1 MQNIPGYINSL
12 YTCNKIR
19 FPLSLPK
26 TSLVYFYTSPVFKN
40 YFTIAWRNLFK
51 SKVYSAINI
60 IGLATGMA
68 VAILIGLWIWDEL
81 SYNNY
86 HKNHQT
92 IAQVMT
98 TQTFNGETG
107 TGQAVAMP
115 LGNELR
121 NKYGSDFKAVSM
133 ASWNFGHILGA
144 GEKKISADGMWV
156 ESIFPTMFSVNML
169 KGNINGLK
177 DPSAILLCSS
187 LAKTLFGS
195 ADPMNKTIRLDN
207 RFDFKVAGIYEDFPR
222 NTTLYYSKLLLS
234 WDKYIVTDSWMKDA
248 MTQWGNHSW
257 QAYVQVNDNGD
268 IAKTSSKIKKASM
281 IHLNPAQDGVEELI
295 LQPMDNWRLYNEFK
309 NGKVVGGRIQFVWL
323 FGIIGVFVL
332 LLACINF
339 MNLSTARSEKRA
351 KEVGI
356 RKTVGSLRPQLIK
369 QFLTE
374 SIVVAFLALLIALCL
389 VLALIPFFNGL
400 SDKAIHLPGAN
411 MYFWLFILAFTLITG
426 IVSGSYPA
434 FYLSGFEPIKV
445 LKGTFR
451 VGRFA
456 ALPRKVLVVVQFS
469 ISIALIIGTIIV
481 YRQIQFA
488 KDRPVGYDREGL
500 ISVFMNTPDLNGHY
514 DALRN
519 DLLATGK
526 VENMAES
533 SSPSTQ
539 VWSNNIGFSWPGK
552 DPSSL
557 PLFGTVACTYDFGK
571 TIHWQI
577 KEGRDFSKDFLTDSS
592 AMILNEAAVKLTG
605 LKNVVGVTIK
615 WDTTPHHVVGVI
627 KDMIMESP
635 YEPVKP
641 TIFLIN
647 PNWANVITIRL
658 KPSSSMREGLAKV
671 ESVFNKYNPAAP
683 FEYKFTDEE
692 YARKFEDE
700 KRIGNLSTFFAILAV
715 FISCLGLFGLASFVA
730 EQRTKEIGVRK
741 VLGASV
747 FNLWRM
753 LSKDFVGL
761 VIISCA
767 IAIPVAWY
775 FLHQWLLKYPYRT
788 DISGWIFILAG
799 MGAMAIT
806 LITVSYQAI
815 KAAMMNPVTSLRSE

>member
-1 MQNIPGYINSL
+1 M
-12 YTCNKIR
+12 
-19 FPLSLPK
+19 
-26 TSLVYFYTSPVFKN
+26 FKN
-40 YFTIAWRNLFK
+40 YFTIAWRNLLK

-68 VAILIGLWIWDEL
+68 VAILIALWIWDEL
-81 SYNNY
+81 SFNTY
-86 HKNHQT
+86 HKNHRT

-98 TQTFNGETG
+98 TQTFNGHTG
-107 TGQAVAMP
+107 TGPAVAMP
-115 LGNELR
+115 LGTELR
-121 NKYGSDFKAVSM
+121 NKYGSDFKAVGM
-133 ASWNFGHILGA
+133 ASWNFGHTLGV
-144 GEKKISADGMWV
+144 GDKKISSSGMWV
-156 ESIFPTMFSVNML
+156 DPVFPTMFSLKML
-169 KGNINGLK
+169 KGNLNGLH
-177 DPSAILLCSS
+177 DPSGMFISVSVSKL
-187 LAKTLFGS
+187 LFGS
-195 ADPMNKTIRLDN
+195 GDPMNKTVRLDN
-207 RFDFKVAGIYEDFPR
+207 QFDFKVTGVYEDLPR
-222 NTTLYYSKLLLS
+222 NTSMNDSKILLS
-234 WDKYIVTDSWMKDA
+234 WEKYITTQDWLKNS

-257 QAYVQVNDNGD
+257 QCFVQVNEHGD
-268 IAKTSSKIKKASM
+268 FTAISAKIKKASM
-281 IHLNPAQDGVEELI
+281 IHLNAAQDGVEELV

-309 NGKVVGGRIQFVWL
+309 NGKVTGGRMEFVWL

-356 RKTVGSLRPQLIK
+356 RKTIGSLRPQLVK

-374 SIVVAFLALLIALCL
+374 SIVVAFLSLIIALCL
-389 VLALIPFFNGL
+389 VLVLIPFFNGL
-400 SDKAIHLPGAN
+400 SDKDIHLPGAN
-411 MYFWLFILAFTLITG
+411 IYFWLFILAFTLFTG

-434 FYLSGFEPIKV
+434 FYLSGFKPIKV
-445 LKGTFR
+445 LKGAFK

-456 ALPRKVLVVVQFS
+456 TLPRKVLVIVQFS

-500 ISVFMNTPDLNGHY
+500 ITIYMNTPDLYKHY
-514 DALRN
+514 DVLRIE
-519 DLLATGK
+519 LLASGK
-526 VENMAES
+526 VANVAES

-552 DPSSL
+552 DPNSL
-557 PLFGTVACTYDFGK
+557 PLFGTVATTYDYGS

-577 KEGRDFSKDFLTDSS
+577 KEGRDFSRSFLTDSS
-592 AMILNEAAVKLTG
+592 AMILNESAVKLIGIKNTVG
-605 LKNVVGVTIK
+605 LTIK

-641 TIFLIN
+641 TIFLLN
-647 PNWANVITIRL
+647 PGWANVIIIRL
-658 KPSSSMREGLAKV
+658 KPSASMKEGLAKL
-671 ESVFNKYNPAAP
+671 ETIFKKYNPAAP

-692 YARKFEDE
+692 YAQKFEDE
-700 KRIGNLSTFFAILAV
+700 KRIGNLSTFFAVLAV

-747 FNLWRM
+747 FNLWKM
-753 LSKDFVGL
+753 LSGDFVTL

-767 IAIPVAWY
+767 IAIPIAWY
-775 FLHQWLLKYPYRT
+775 FLHQWLQKYAYHT
-788 DISGWIFILAG
+788 EISWWIFLLACI
-799 MGAMAIT
+799 GAMTIT

-815 KAAMMNPVTSLRSE
+815 KAALMNPVASLRSE

>member
-1 MQNIPGYINSL
+1 ML
-12 YTCNKIR
+12 
-19 FPLSLPK
+19 
-26 TSLVYFYTSPVFKN
+26 KN
-40 YFTIAWRNLFK
+40 YFIIAWRNLLK

-68 VAILIGLWIWDEL
+68 VAILIALWIWDEL

-86 HKNHQT
+86 HRNHQT

-107 TGQAVAMP
+107 TGEAVAMP
-115 LGNELR
+115 LATELR

-144 GEKKISADGMWV
+144 GEKKISAEGLWV

-169 KGNINGLK
+169 KGNINALK
-177 DPSAILLCSS
+177 DPSAILLCSR

-195 ADPMNKTIRLDN
+195 TDPINKTVRLDN
-207 RFDFKVAGIYEDFPR
+207 RFDFKVAGVYEDFPR
-222 NTTLYYSKLLLS
+222 NTSLYYTKLLLP
-234 WDKYIVTDSWMKDA
+234 WDKYITTDNWLKEA
-248 MTQWGNHSW
+248 MTHWGNHSW
-257 QAYVQVNDNGD
+257 QCFVQVNDHGN
-268 IAKTSSKIKKASM
+268 ISKTSDKIKKASM
-281 IHLNPAQDGVEELI
+281 IHLNAAQDGVEELV
-295 LQPMDNWRLYNEFK
+295 LQPMDNWRLHNEFK

-374 SIVVAFLALLIALCL
+374 SIVVAFLALFIALGL

-411 MYFWLFILAFTLITG
+411 IYFWIFIMAFTLLTG

-445 LKGTFR
+445 LKGTYR

-456 ALPRKVLVVVQFS
+456 AIPRKVLVVVQFS

-481 YRQIQFA
+481 YKQIQFA

-500 ISVFMNTPDLNGHY
+500 ITVYMNTPDLNDHY
-514 DALRN
+514 DALR
-519 DLLATGK
+519 DELLATGK
-526 VENMAES
+526 VENLAKS

-552 DPSSL
+552 DPNTL
-557 PLFGTVACTYDFGK
+557 PLFGTVASTYDFGK

-577 KEGRDFSKDFLTDSS
+577 KEGRDFSRDFPTDSN
-592 AMILNEAAVKLTG
+592 AMILNEAAVKLIG
-605 LKNVVGVTIK
+605 LKAVIGLTIK
-615 WDTTPHHVVGVI
+615 WDTSPNHVIGVI
-627 KDMIMESP
+627 RDMVMESP
-635 YEPVKP
+635 YQPVKP
-641 TIFLIN
+641 TIFLMN
-647 PNWANVITIRL
+647 PKWANVITVRL
-658 KPSSSMREGLAKV
+658 KPSATMREGLAKV
-671 ESVFNKYNPAAP
+671 EAVFNKYNPAAP
-683 FEYKFTDEE
+683 FEYKFNDEQ

-747 FNLWRM
+747 FNLWQM
-753 LSKDFVGL
+753 LSKDFVNL

-767 IAIPVAWY
+767 IAIPLAWY
-775 FLHQWLLKYPYRT
+775 FLHQWLQKYPYRT
-788 DISGWIFILAG
+788 DISWWIFVSAG
-799 MGAMAIT
+799 MGAMIIT
-806 LITVSYQAI
+806 LLTVSYQAI
-815 KAAMMNPVTSLRSE
+815 KAALMNPVTSLRSE

>member
-1 MQNIPGYINSL
+1 M
-12 YTCNKIR
+12 
-19 FPLSLPK
+19 
-26 TSLVYFYTSPVFKN
+26 FKN
-40 YFTIAWRNLFK
+40 YFTIAWRNLLK

-68 VAILIGLWIWDEL
+68 VAILIALWIWDEI
-81 SYNNY
+81 SFNNY
-86 HKNHQT
+86 HKNHSWL
-92 IAQVMT
+92 AQVMT
-98 TQTFNGETG
+98 TQTFNGQTG
-107 TGQAVAMP
+107 TGEAVAMP
-115 LGNELR
+115 LGAELR
-121 NKYGSDFKAVSM
+121 NKYGSDFKSVSM
-133 ASWNFGHILGA
+133 ASWNFGHTMGV
-144 GEKKISADGMWV
+144 GEKKISASGMWV
-156 ESIFPTMFSVNML
+156 ETIFPSMFSLHML
-169 KGNINGLK
+169 QGNTDGLK
-177 DPSAILLCSS
+177 DPSAILLSATV
-187 LAKTLFGS
+187 AKSLFGS
-195 ADPMNKTIRLDN
+195 TDPMNKTVRLDN
-207 RFDFKVAGIYEDFPR
+207 RYDFKVSGIYEDFPR
-222 NTTLYYSKLLLS
+222 NTTLYYTKILLS
-234 WDKYIVTDSWMKDA
+234 WDKYITTENWLKEA
-248 MTQWGNHSW
+248 KTQWGNHSW
-257 QAYVQVNDNGD
+257 QCFVQLNEHSDF
-268 IAKTSSKIKKASM
+268 AKTTGKIKNASM
-281 IHLNPAQDGVEELI
+281 IHLKAAQDGVEELV
-295 LQPMDNWRLYNEFK
+295 LQPMDNWRLKNEFK

-374 SIVVAFLALLIALCL
+374 SIVVAFLSLLIALCF
-389 VLALIPFFNGL
+389 VLALIPFFNSL
-400 SDKAIHLPGAN
+400 SDKEIHLPGAN
-411 MYFWLFILAFTLITG
+411 IFFWLFIIAFTLFTG

-445 LKGTFR
+445 LKGSFR

-456 ALPRKVLVVVQFS
+456 SLPRKVLVVVQFS

-481 YRQIQFA
+481 YRQIQYA
-488 KDRPVGYDREGL
+488 KDRPVGYDRQGL
-500 ISVFMNTPDLNGHY
+500 ITIMMNTPDLYGHY
-514 DALRN
+514 DALRS
-519 DLLATGK
+519 DLIATGK

-533 SSPSTQ
+533 SSPSTS

-552 DPSSL
+552 DPNSL
-557 PLFGTVACTYDFGK
+557 PLFGTVATTYDYGK
-571 TIHWQI
+571 TINWQI
-577 KEGRDFSKDFLTDSS
+577 KEGRDFSKAFLTDSS
-592 AMILNEAAVKLTG
+592 AMILNEAAVKLMG
-605 LKNVVGVTIK
+605 IKDVVGLTIK

-641 TIFLIN
+641 TIFLLN
-647 PNWANVITIRL
+647 TSWANVIIVRL
-658 KPSSSMREGLAKV
+658 KPSASMREGLAKV
-671 ESVFNKYNPAAP
+671 EAVFRKYNPAAP

-747 FNLWRM
+747 FNLWQM
-753 LSKDFVGL
+753 LSKDFVNL

-775 FLHQWLLKYPYRT
+775 FLHQWLQKYPYRT
-788 DISGWIFILAG
+788 EISWWIFLVAG

-815 KAAMMNPVTSLRSE
+815 KAALMNPVTSLRSE

>member
-1 MQNIPGYINSL
+1 LIYGKLKDFFKP
-12 YTCNKIR
+12 CNKSKR
-19 FPLSLPK
+19 SGSLFLPERK
-26 TSLVYFYTSPVFKN
+26 NPASPMFKN
-40 YFTIAWRNLFK
+40 YFTIAWRNLLK

-68 VAILIGLWIWDEL
+68 VAILIALWIWDEL

-86 HKNHQT
+86 HKNHQA

-115 LGNELR
+115 LGIELR

-133 ASWNFGHILGA
+133 ASWNFGHSMA
-144 GEKKISADGMWV
+144 VGEKKISASGMWV
-156 ESIFPTMFSVNML
+156 EPVFPTMFSLNML
-169 KGNINGLK
+169 QGNIKGLT
-177 DPSAILLCSS
+177 DPSAILLSS
-187 LAKTLFGS
+187 SVAKSLFGS
-195 ADPMNKTIRLDN
+195 ADPMNKTVRLDN
-207 RFDFKVAGIYEDFPR
+207 RFDFKISGIYEDFPR
-222 NTTLYYSKLLLS
+222 NTTLYDTKILLS
-234 WDKYIVTDSWMKDA
+234 WDKYITTENWLKDA
-248 MTQWGNHSW
+248 KTQWGNHSW
-257 QAYVQVNDNGD
+257 QCFVQVNEHTD
-268 IAKTSSKIKKASM
+268 IAKTTGKIKKASM
-281 IHLNPAQDGVEELI
+281 IHLNAAQDGVEELV
-295 LQPMDNWRLYNEFK
+295 LQPMDNWRLNNEFK

-339 MNLSTARSEKRA
+339 MNLSTARSDKRA

-356 RKTVGSLRPQLIK
+356 RKTIGSLRPQLIK

-374 SIVVAFLALLIALCL
+374 SIVVAFLSLLIALCL

-400 SDKAIHLPGAN
+400 SDKTIHLPGAN
-411 MYFWLFILAFTLITG
+411 IYFWLFIFAFTLFTG

-451 VGRFA
+451 VGRYA
-456 ALPRKVLVVVQFS
+456 TLPRKVLVVVQFS

-481 YRQIQFA
+481 YRQIQYA
-488 KDRPVGYDREGL
+488 KDRPVGYDRQGL
-500 ISVFMNTPDLNGHY
+500 ITIMMNTPDLYGHY
-514 DALRN
+514 DALRS
-519 DLLATGK
+519 DLIATGK

-533 SSPSTQ
+533 SSPSTS

-552 DPSSL
+552 DPNSL
-557 PLFGTVACTYDFGK
+557 PLFGTVATTHDYGK
-571 TIHWQI
+571 TVNWQI
-577 KEGRDFSKDFLTDSS
+577 KEGRDFSKSFLTDSS
-592 AMILNEAAVKLTG
+592 AMILNEAAVKLIG
-605 LKNVVGVTIK
+605 VKNVVGMTIK

-627 KDMIMESP
+627 KDMVMESP

-641 TIFLIN
+641 TIFLLN
-647 PNWANVITIRL
+647 TGWANVIIVRL
-658 KPSSSMREGLAKV
+658 KPSATMKTGLAKV
-671 ESVFNKYNPAAP
+671 EAVFRKYNPAAP

-741 VLGASV
+741 VLGASI
-747 FNLWRM
+747 FNLWQM
-753 LSKDFVGL
+753 LSKDFVNL

-788 DISGWIFILAG
+788 EISWWIFLLAG

-815 KAAMMNPVTSLRSE
+815 KAALTNPVSSLRSE

>member
-1 MQNIPGYINSL
+1 ML
-12 YTCNKIR
+12 
-19 FPLSLPK
+19 
-26 TSLVYFYTSPVFKN
+26 KN
-40 YFTIAWRNLFK
+40 YLIIAWRNLLK

-68 VAILIGLWIWDEL
+68 VAILIALWIWDEL
-81 SYNNY
+81 SFNNY
-86 HKNHQT
+86 YKNHQS

-107 TGQAVAMP
+107 TGHAVAEP
-115 LGNELR
+115 LGEELR

-133 ASWNFGHILGA
+133 SSWNFGHILA
-144 GEKKISADGMWV
+144 VGEKKISASGMWV
-156 ESIFPTMFSVNML
+156 EPVFPIIFSLNML
-169 KGNINGLK
+169 KGNINGLT
-177 DPSAILLCSS
+177 DPSAILLNATM
-187 LAKTLFGS
+187 AKSLFG
-195 ADPMNKTIRLDN
+195 AMDPINKTVRLDN
-207 RFDFKVAGIYEDFPR
+207 KYDFKVAGVYEDFPH
-222 NTTLYYSKLLLS
+222 NTSLNDTKILLS
-234 WDKYIVTDSWMKDA
+234 WDKYLTTENWLKEA
-248 MTQWGNHSW
+248 KTQWGNHSW
-257 QAYVQVNDNGD
+257 QCFVQLNDHNNM
-268 IAKTSSKIKKASM
+268 AKTSEKIKKASM
-281 IHLNPAQDGVEELI
+281 IHLKAAEDGIEELV

-309 NGKVVGGRIQFVWL
+309 NGKLVGGRIQFVWL

-356 RKTVGSLRPQLIK
+356 RKTVGSIRPQLIK

-374 SIVVAFLALLIALCL
+374 SILVAFLALLIALLL

-400 SDKAIHLPGAN
+400 SDKAIKLPGAN
-411 MYFWLFILAFTLITG
+411 IYFWLFILAFTLFTG
-426 IVSGSYPA
+426 IISGSYPA

-456 ALPRKVLVVVQFS
+456 SLPRKVLVVVQFS

-481 YRQIQFA
+481 YRQIQYA

-500 ISVFMNTPDLNGHY
+500 VTIMMNTPDLYGHY
-514 DALRN
+514 DAIRN
-519 DLLATGK
+519 DLLATGE

-533 SSPSTQ
+533 SSPSTGI
-539 VWSNNIGFSWPGK
+539 WSNNIGFSWSGK
-552 DPSSL
+552 DPNSL
-557 PLFGTVACTYDFGK
+557 PLFGTVAMTYDFGR

-577 KEGRDFSKDFLTDSS
+577 KEGRDFSRNFLTDST
-592 AMILNEAAVKLTG
+592 AMIMNKSAVKLVG
-605 LKNVVGVTIK
+605 IKNVVGMIIK
-615 WDTTPHHVVGVI
+615 WDTTPHQVVGVI

-641 TIFLIN
+641 TFFFLN
-647 PNWANVITIRL
+647 PGWANVVTIRL
-658 KPSSSMREGLAKV
+658 KPSTSMQKGLAKV
-671 ESVFNKYNPAAP
+671 ESVFRKYNPAAP

-747 FNLWRM
+747 FNLWQM
-753 LSKDFVGL
+753 LSKDFVNL

-767 IAIPVAWY
+767 IAIPIAWF

-788 DISGWIFILAG
+788 EISWWIFLLAG
-799 MGAMAIT
+799 MGAMCIT
-806 LITVSYQAI
+806 LLTVSYQAI
-815 KAAMMNPVTSLRSE
+815 KAALMNPVSSLRTE

>member
-1 MQNIPGYINSL
+1 ML
-12 YTCNKIR
+12 R
-19 FPLSLPK
+19 
-26 TSLVYFYTSPVFKN
+26 N
-40 YFTIAWRNLFK
+40 YFTIAWRNLVK

-60 IGLATGMA
+60 VGLATGMA
-68 VAILIGLWIWDEL
+68 VAILIALWIWDEL
-81 SYNNY
+81 SFNDY
-86 HKNHQT
+86 HKNHAS

-133 ASWNFGHILGA
+133 ASWNFGHILGT
-144 GEKKISADGMWV
+144 GEKKISAEGLWV
-156 ESIFPTMFSVNML
+156 EGVFPTIFSVNML
-169 KGNINGLK
+169 KGNVNALT
-177 DPSAILLCSS
+177 DPSAVLLCSS
-187 LAKTLFGS
+187 LAKSLFGPS
-195 ADPMNKTIRLDN
+195 DPMNKTVRLDN
-207 RFDFKVAGIYEDFPR
+207 RYDFKVAGVYEDFPR
-222 NTTLYYSKLLLS
+222 NTSLYATKLLLP
-234 WDKYIVTDSWMKDA
+234 WRKYIVTDNGLKDA

-257 QAYVQVNDNGD
+257 QCFIQLYDHIDV
-268 IAKTSSKIKKASM
+268 AKTSNKIKKASM
-281 IHLNPAQDGVEELI
+281 IHLNAAQDGVEELV
-295 LQPMDNWRLYNEFK
+295 LQPMDNWRLHNEFK

-323 FGIIGVFVL
+323 FGIIGIFVL

-374 SIVVAFLALLIALCL
+374 SIVVAFLALLIALGL
-389 VLALIPFFNGL
+389 VLVVLPFFNGL

-411 MYFWLFILAFTLITG
+411 MYFWLFILAFTLLTG
-426 IVSGSYPA
+426 IISGSYPA

-488 KDRPVGYDREGL
+488 KDRPVGYEREGL

-519 DLLATGK
+519 DLIATGK

-539 VWSNNIGFSWPGK
+539 IWSNNIGFSWPGK

-577 KEGRDFSKDFLTDSS
+577 KDGRDFSKDFPTDSS

-605 LKNVVGVTIK
+605 LKNVIGVTIK
-615 WDTTPHHVVGVI
+615 WDTTPHHVVGII
-627 KDMIMESP
+627 KDMVMESP

-647 PNWANVITIRL
+647 PTWANVITVRL
-658 KPSSSMREGLAKV
+658 KPSSSLREGLAKV
-671 ESVFNKYNPAAP
+671 EAVFNKYNPSAP

-741 VLGASV
+741 VLGASI
-747 FNLWRM
+747 FNLWQM
-753 LSKDFVGL
+753 LSRDFVNL

-767 IAIPVAWY
+767 IAIPLAWY
-775 FLHQWLLKYPYRT
+775 FLHGWLQKYPYRT
-788 DISGWIFILAG
+788 DISVWIFVFAAV
-799 MGAMAIT
+799 GAMAIT

-815 KAAMMNPVTSLRSE
+815 KAALMNPVSSLRSE